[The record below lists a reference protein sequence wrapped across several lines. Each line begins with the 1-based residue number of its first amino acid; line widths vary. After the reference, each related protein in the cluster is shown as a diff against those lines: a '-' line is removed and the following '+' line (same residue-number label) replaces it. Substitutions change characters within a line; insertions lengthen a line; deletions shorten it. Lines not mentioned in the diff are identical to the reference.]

1 MLICDSGSASTPNSH
16 AHFIVN
22 AHDFKMAAL
31 CLTKNQTQTRLTTS
45 AWFVIR
51 VQAGQLEWHAKEGGK
66 LIVKAGSLAVFSP
79 GVELLAKGVGQAG
92 LIGHFFEFHSHD
104 VGKLL
109 GTPMRL
115 LLEQHTHKQT
125 PFSQVFANQSLVAR
139 RFQGID
145 VDPSASQPSDHH
157 LELMSFLPLL
167 MRELR
172 NSLVGPAPA
181 EKQADGIKVRILNTL
196 AQIRHTEL
204 QDLSVEDL
212 ATRCGCSRRHF
223 TRLVVEH
230 FGCSAVDLK
239 TQIRLDRAAEMLEH
253 SEDKIVTIAMEC
265 GFYHMGQFAAL
276 FRKRFGATPKL
287 WRDRRHLDLDKQ
299 TSEHPA
305 RSQSGSAPQ
314 NQMPPIVPDAG
325 HDFLSWL

>member
-1 MLICDSGSASTPNSH
+1 M
-16 AHFIVN
+16 V
-22 AHDFKMAAL
+22 AL
-31 CLTKNQTQTRLTTS
+31 CLPRNQTQTRLTTS

-51 VQAGQLEWHAKEGGK
+51 VQVGQVEWEKKEGGK
-66 LIVKAGSLAVFSP
+66 VIVKAGSLAVFSP
-79 GVELLAKGVGQAG
+79 GVELLAKGAGQAG

-115 LLEQHTHKQT
+115 LLEQHTQKHT
-125 PFSQVFANQSLVAR
+125 PFSQVFANRSLVAR

-145 VDPSASQPSDHH
+145 VDPLAIHPSDHH

-172 NSLVGPAPA
+172 NSLVGAA
-181 EKQADGIKVRILNTL
+181 TTEKEAGGIKVRILNTL

-212 ATRCGCSRRHF
+212 ANRCGCSRRHF

-239 TQIRLDRAAEMLEH
+239 TQIRLDRAAVLLENPE
-253 SEDKIVTIAMEC
+253 SKVVNVAMEC
-265 GFYHMGQFAAL
+265 GFNHLGQFSAL
-276 FRKRFGATPKL
+276 FRKRFGSTPKV
-287 WRDRRHLDLDKQ
+287 WRDSRLTQPGRGGYSRQ
-299 TSEHPA
+299 TEAPTSNGNNPP
-305 RSQSGSAPQ
+305 SGNSRNGPT
-314 NQMPPIVPDAG
+314 PPSVQ
-325 HDFLSWL
+325 DFLSCL